1 MQVINMHKFHFQ
13 EAEKSFRNYSM
24 HHNDRAFIKKEK
36 LENHIYISMQTLY
49 SQYLGEAPL
58 AAIIALSLLGYNVIC
73 FSHQLSAISAIFFLQ
88 FLSSSISWNKNCRGT
103 VIFRSLQR
111 CLIGFRSWFWLD
123 DSRIFRVAHKPLLH

>member
-73 FSHQLSAISAIFFLQ
+73 FSHLDLGIFCHFFLC
-88 FLSSSISWNKNCRGT
+88 SSSQALSVGIRIVGGQSFSGH
-103 VIFRSLQR
+103 
-111 CLIGFRSWFWLD
+111 
-123 DSRIFRVAHKPLLH
+123 SRDV